1 MKQSLFESRHQA
13 QWQAFAEQL
22 KQLEQG
28 NAKAGDAAD
37 FPHLHAFV
45 RCQPQGLATGQPAGS
60 DQRPAQLQARRAG
73 QGNGAEF
80 ECAMADDK

>member
-28 NAKAGDAAD
+28 NAKAGDVAD
-37 FPHLHAFV
+37 FPHQYRRL
-45 RCQPQGLATGQPAGS
+45 CQHLALAQERIPAT
-60 DQRPAQLQARRAG
+60 
-73 QGNGAEF
+73 
-80 ECAMADDK
+80 

>member
-28 NAKAGDAAD
+28 NAKAGDVAAKI
-37 FPHLHAFV
+37 
-45 RCQPQGLATGQPAGS
+45 S
-60 DQRPAQLQARRAG
+60 D
-73 QGNGAEF
+73 
-80 ECAMADDK
+80 